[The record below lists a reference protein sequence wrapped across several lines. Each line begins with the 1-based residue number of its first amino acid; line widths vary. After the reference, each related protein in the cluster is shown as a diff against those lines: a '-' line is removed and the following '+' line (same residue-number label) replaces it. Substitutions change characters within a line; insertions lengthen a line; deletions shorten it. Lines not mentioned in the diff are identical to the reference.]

1 MDDTEKLVET
11 FKDLS
16 DLEYEI
22 VFIDSVYKKL
32 KSVTRQDIRT
42 TSALFIYM
50 SVVETL
56 KKYKNY
62 ASVGNRTVPHEDV
75 VDLVISKGESFLR
88 NVANDESKAPYTC
101 QSITDLYDIVKDL
114 WYILKSELLDTPEY
128 AYLKPENTE

>member
-11 FKDLS
+11 FKNLS

-62 ASVGNRTVPHEDV
+62 ASIGNRTVPHEDV

-114 WYILKSELLDTPEY
+114 WYVLKSELLDTPEY